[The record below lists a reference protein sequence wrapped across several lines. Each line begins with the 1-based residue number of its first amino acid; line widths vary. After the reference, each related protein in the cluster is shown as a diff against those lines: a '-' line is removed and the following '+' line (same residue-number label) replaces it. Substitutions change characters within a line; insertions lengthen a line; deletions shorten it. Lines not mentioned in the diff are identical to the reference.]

1 MLHSL
6 RLCGVKLKLIN
17 RHYSLPQS
25 KATTLTTHSNFKIKQ
40 RKRDSLLRGRRR
52 NGGETEMDCDVYEA
66 PQAEAK
72 GLSRWLP
79 WFAYRQKKGFLH
91 SSLPILRIKSTRLSG
106 FWWLILHSLL
116 GIQPSS
122 SDSKDLGQ
130 IIWLSFIGE
139 TRFFLFNFVE
149 KFMNYR
155 LFPVPW
161 LNFDLVLVILNNFWW
176 LSLIFLVSEI
186 ALRLCGLAFKF
197 WLLISGYTAPDSTE
211 VMIWFCFEN
220 LIDYRI

>member
-1 MLHSL
+1 
-6 RLCGVKLKLIN
+6 
-17 RHYSLPQS
+17 
-25 KATTLTTHSNFKIKQ
+25 
-40 RKRDSLLRGRRR
+40 
-52 NGGETEMDCDVYEA
+52 MDCDVYET

-79 WFAYRQKKGFLH
+79 WFTYRQKKGF
-91 SSLPILRIKSTRLSG
+91 SSLFASNSSYKNPLDYLDFVGLFFIVYSEFNLRSPK
-106 FWWLILHSLL
+106 
-116 GIQPSS
+116 
-122 SDSKDLGQ
+122 
-130 IIWLSFIGE
+130 IWLSLIGG
-139 TRFFLFNFVE
+139 TRFFLFDFVE